1 MKWLLVAV
9 LTSLT
14 IFSALT
20 QSHLLHGSP
29 VNSLCAD
36 LIHPA
41 NYSCT
46 EHSVQ
51 ISSFIITLSYNQ
63 DFIESV
69 VEKSQLY
76 LVL

>member
-9 LTSLT
+9 LTAFT

-46 EHSVQ
+46 EHTVKNL
-51 ISSFIITLSYNQ
+51 IFYYHSFLKLR
-63 DFIESV
+63 FH
-69 VEKSQLY
+69 
-76 LVL
+76 